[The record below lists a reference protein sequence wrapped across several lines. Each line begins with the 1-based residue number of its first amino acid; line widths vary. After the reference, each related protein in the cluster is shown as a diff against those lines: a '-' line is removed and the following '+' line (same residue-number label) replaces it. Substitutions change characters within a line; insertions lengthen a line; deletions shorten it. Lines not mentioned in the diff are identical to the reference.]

1 MNERLISW
9 PGVSTGMLY
18 CGTAGMVCMRGI
30 STHEF
35 TIKGRVTFITFLS
48 QFVIFL

>member
-9 PGVSTGMLY
+9 PDVSTGMLY

-30 STHEF
+30 STREF
-35 TIKGRVTFITFLS
+35 AIKDHVTFVPFLS

>member
-9 PGVSTGMLY
+9 PDVSTGMLY
-18 CGTAGMVCMRGI
+18 CGTAGIVCMRGI

-35 TIKGRVTFITFLS
+35 AIKGRVTFITFLS